1 MIDTFRIVLKD
12 TKLML
17 VAFYSFFICFE
28 YIYWAFIGADS
39 ILKPYRVIG
48 ILIITYTILNAV
60 HQKNFKFDSY
70 DFLLIIFFLIFY
82 LSAISTA
89 GIDGSDM
96 VFTHSNSILIVFSF
110 LICLCIKQIFPNDI
124 NVLKLVIFLF
134 MLGTFLNVLYA
145 IISVVS
151 NPLNAFR
158 ISGFYKDPAIFGVTV
173 TILLAYCISQY
184 LFIENN
190 LKLKTLIIFVAFI
203 SFSVL
208 LLSASRTGLLSL
220 FVMVAVVGL
229 IKLGFI
235 KSITILL
242 SILLSMFFVV
252 NIDFANL
259 PPDLYRIGI
268 SLQRLTLENTLS
280 GGGAGRLPTWR
291 AAFDLFQ
298 DNNFFGIGMGQYTQY
313 SIQYA
318 QLLPE
323 GVENTVVYEYKLG
336 MHSNYMSALVEA
348 GFIGFLVYALLNFL
362 WLCNVVKSYFYAQN
376 ENSLF
381 FLLFFIIISIA
392 GLTQETFAFPYYL
405 FLLTLL
411 TIHNKIV
418 LNGESKT

>member
-1 MIDTFRIVLKD
+1 MINTLRIVLKD
-12 TKLML
+12 TKLIL
-17 VAFYSFFICFE
+17 VALYSFFICFE
-28 YIYWAFIGADS
+28 YIYLVLIGADS
-39 ILKPYRVIG
+39 FLKPYRIIG
-48 ILIITYTILNAV
+48 MLIIAYTILNAI
-60 HQKNFKFDSY
+60 HQRNFKFDAY
-70 DFLLIIFFLIFY
+70 DFLLTIFFLIFY

-96 VFTHSNSILIVFSF
+96 FFTHSNSVLILLSF
-110 LICLCIKQIFPNDI
+110 LICLSIKQIFPNDI
-124 NVLKLVIFLF
+124 NVIEFVLFLF
-134 MLGTFLNVLYA
+134 MLATFLNVLYA
-145 IISVVS
+145 LYSVAS

-173 TILLAYCISQY
+173 TILLGYCISQY
-184 LFIENN
+184 LFIKNN
-190 LKLKTLIIFVAFI
+190 LKLKVLIIFVAFL

-220 FVMVAVVGL
+220 FALIAGVGVLKLGL
-229 IKLGFI
+229 IK
-235 KSITILL
+235 SILILL
-242 SILLSMFFVV
+242 SLFLSIFFVV
-252 NIDFANL
+252 NIDFATL
-259 PPDLYRIGI
+259 PPELYRIGI
-268 SLQRLTLENTLS
+268 AIERLTLDSTLD

-298 DNNFFGIGMGQYTQY
+298 DNIFFGIGMGQYPQY

-336 MHSNYMSALVEA
+336 LHSNYMSALVEA
-348 GFIGFLVYALLNFL
+348 GFIGFFVYAVLNFL
-362 WLCNVVKSYFYAQN
+362 WLCNVMKSYFYAQN
-376 ENSLF
+376 KNSLF

-405 FLLTLL
+405 FILTLL

-418 LNGESKT
+418 LSGESKT

>member
-1 MIDTFRIVLKD
+1 MIDTFRMVLKD

-96 VFTHSNSILIVFSF
+96 GFTHSNSILIVFSF

-173 TILLAYCISQY
+173 TILLSYCISQY

-190 LKLKTLIIFVAFI
+190 PKLKILIIFVAFI

-220 FVMVAVVGL
+220 FVMIAAVGI

-235 KSITILL
+235 KSIIILL
-242 SILLSMFFVV
+242 SILLSILFVV
-252 NIDFANL
+252 NIDFTNL

-268 SLQRLTLENTLS
+268 TFERLSLDSTLN

-298 DNNFFGIGMGQYTQY
+298 DNYFFGIGMGQYPEY

-323 GVENTVVYEYKLG
+323 GVENTVVYENKLG

-348 GFIGFLVYALLNFL
+348 GFIGFLAYTLLNFL
-362 WLCNVVKSYFYAQN
+362 WLCNVVKSYFYAKN

-381 FLLFFIIISIA
+381 FLLLFITLSMA
-392 GLTQETFAFPYYL
+392 GFTQETFTFPYYL
-405 FLLTLL
+405 FFLTLL
-411 TIHNKIV
+411 TIHNKII
-418 LNGESKT
+418 LNGELKI

>member
-1 MIDTFRIVLKD
+1 MIDTFRMVLKD

-28 YIYWAFIGADS
+28 YIYWVFIGADS

-48 ILIITYTILNAV
+48 ILIITYTLLNAI

-96 VFTHSNSILIVFSF
+96 AFTQSNSILILFSF

-145 IISVVS
+145 LISVIS

-173 TILLAYCISQY
+173 TILLSYCISQY

-190 LKLKTLIIFVAFI
+190 PKLKILIIFVAFI

-220 FVMVAVVGL
+220 FVMIAAAGI

-235 KSITILL
+235 KSIIILL
-242 SILLSMFFVV
+242 SILLSIFFVV

-268 SLQRLTLENTLS
+268 TFERLTLDSTLG

-298 DNNFFGIGMGQYTQY
+298 DNYFFGIGMGQYPEY

-323 GVENTVVYEYKLG
+323 GVENTVVYENKLG

-348 GFIGFLVYALLNFL
+348 GFIGFLAYTLLNFL
-362 WLCNVVKSYFYAQN
+362 WLCNVVKSYFYAKN

-381 FLLFFIIISIA
+381 FLLLFITISIA
-392 GLTQETFAFPYYL
+392 GFTQESFTFPYYL
-405 FLLTLL
+405 FFLTLL
-411 TIHNKIV
+411 TIHNKII
-418 LNGESKT
+418 LNGESKI

>member
-1 MIDTFRIVLKD
+1 MINTLRIVLKD
-12 TKLML
+12 TKLIL
-17 VAFYSFFICFE
+17 VALYSFFICFE
-28 YIYWAFIGADS
+28 YIYVVFVGTDS
-39 ILKPYRVIG
+39 FLKPYRVIG
-48 ILIITYTILNAV
+48 ILIIAYTILNAI
-60 HQKNFKFDSY
+60 HQKNFRFDAY
-70 DFLLIIFFLIFY
+70 DFLLTIFFLIFY

-96 VFTHSNSILIVFSF
+96 FFTHSNSVLILLSF
-110 LICLCIKQIFPNDI
+110 LICLSIKQIFPNDI
-124 NVLKLVIFLF
+124 SVIEFVLFLF
-134 MLGTFLNVLYA
+134 MLATFLNVLYA
-145 IISVVS
+145 LYSVVS

-173 TILLAYCISQY
+173 TILLGYCISQY
-184 LFIENN
+184 LFIKDN
-190 LKLKTLIIFVAFI
+190 LKLKVLIIFVAFL

-220 FVMVAVVGL
+220 FAMIAAVGLLKLGL
-229 IKLGFI
+229 IK
-235 KSITILL
+235 SILILL
-242 SILLSMFFVV
+242 SLFLSIIFVV

-259 PPDLYRIGI
+259 PPELYRIGI
-268 SLQRLTLENTLS
+268 AFQRLTLDNTLS

-318 QLLPE
+318 QLIPE

-336 MHSNYMSALVEA
+336 LHSNYMSAVVEA
-348 GFIGFLVYALLNFL
+348 GFIGFFVYAVLNFL
-362 WLCNVVKSYFYAQN
+362 WLCNVVKSYFYAKN

-392 GLTQETFAFPYYL
+392 GLTQETYTFPYYL

-411 TIHNKIV
+411 TIHNKTV
-418 LNGESKT
+418 LSVESRI

>member
-48 ILIITYTILNAV
+48 ILIITYTILNAI
-60 HQKNFKFDSY
+60 HQKKFKFDSY

-96 VFTHSNSILIVFSF
+96 AFTQSNSILILFSF

-173 TILLAYCISQY
+173 TILLSYCISQY

-190 LKLKTLIIFVAFI
+190 PKLKILIIFVAFI

-220 FVMVAVVGL
+220 FVMIAAVGI

-235 KSITILL
+235 KSIIILL
-242 SILLSMFFVV
+242 SILLSILFVV
-252 NIDFANL
+252 NIDFTNL

-268 SLQRLTLENTLS
+268 TFERLSLDSTLN

-298 DNNFFGIGMGQYTQY
+298 DNYFFGIGMGQYPEY

-323 GVENTVVYEYKLG
+323 GVENTVVYENKLG

-348 GFIGFLVYALLNFL
+348 GFIGFLAYTLLNFL
-362 WLCNVVKSYFYAQN
+362 WLCNVVKSYFYAKN

-381 FLLFFIIISIA
+381 FLLLFITISIA
-392 GLTQETFAFPYYL
+392 GFTQESFTFPYYL
-405 FLLTLL
+405 FFLTLL
-411 TIHNKIV
+411 TIHNKII
-418 LNGESKT
+418 LNGESKI

>member
-1 MIDTFRIVLKD
+1 MINTLRIVLKD
-12 TKLML
+12 TKLIL
-17 VAFYSFFICFE
+17 VALYSFFICFE
-28 YIYWAFIGADS
+28 YIFWEFIGADS

-48 ILIITYTILNAV
+48 ILIITYTMLNAI
-60 HQKNFKFDSY
+60 HQKNFRLDSY

-96 VFTHSNSILIVFSF
+96 SFTNSNSILILLSF
-110 LICLCIKQIFPNDI
+110 LICICIKQNFPNDI

-134 MLGTFLNVLYA
+134 MLATFLNVLYA
-145 IISVVS
+145 IISVIS

-173 TILLAYCISQY
+173 TILISYCISQY

-190 LKLKTLIIFVAFI
+190 LKYKILIILVAFI

-220 FVMVAVVGL
+220 FIMIAVVGL

-235 KSITILL
+235 KSIIILACILL
-242 SILLSMFFVV
+242 SIFFVV

-259 PPDLYRIGI
+259 PPELYRIGI
-268 SLQRLTLENTLS
+268 TFERLTLDSTLS

-298 DNNFFGIGMGQYTQY
+298 DNYFFGIGMGQYPEY

-323 GVENTVVYEYKLG
+323 GVENTVVYENKLG
-336 MHSNYMSALVEA
+336 MHNNYMSALVEA
-348 GFIGFLVYALLNFL
+348 GFIGFLVYAILNFL
-362 WLCNVVKSYFYAQN
+362 WLCNVVKSYIYAQN
-376 ENSLF
+376 EISLF

-405 FLLTLL
+405 FFLTLL

-418 LNGESKT
+418 LNGELKT

>member
-1 MIDTFRIVLKD
+1 MIDTFRMVLKD

-28 YIYWAFIGADS
+28 YIYWVFIGADS

-48 ILIITYTILNAV
+48 ILIITYTLLNAI

-96 VFTHSNSILIVFSF
+96 AFTQSNSILILFSF

-145 IISVVS
+145 LISVIS

-173 TILLAYCISQY
+173 TILLSYCISQY

-190 LKLKTLIIFVAFI
+190 PKLKILIIFVAFI

-220 FVMVAVVGL
+220 FVMIAAAGI

-235 KSITILL
+235 KSIIILL
-242 SILLSMFFVV
+242 SILLSIFFVV

-268 SLQRLTLENTLS
+268 TLIQS
-280 GGGAGRLPTWR
+280 ISR
-291 AAFDLFQ
+291 
-298 DNNFFGIGMGQYTQY
+298 IG
-313 SIQYA
+313 
-318 QLLPE
+318 
-323 GVENTVVYEYKLG
+323 
-336 MHSNYMSALVEA
+336 
-348 GFIGFLVYALLNFL
+348 
-362 WLCNVVKSYFYAQN
+362 
-376 ENSLF
+376 
-381 FLLFFIIISIA
+381 
-392 GLTQETFAFPYYL
+392 
-405 FLLTLL
+405 
-411 TIHNKIV
+411 
-418 LNGESKT
+418 

>member
-1 MIDTFRIVLKD
+1 MIDTFRMVLKD

-28 YIYWAFIGADS
+28 YIYWVFIGADS

-48 ILIITYTILNAV
+48 ILIITYTLLNAI

-96 VFTHSNSILIVFSF
+96 AFTQSNSILILFSF

-145 IISVVS
+145 LISVIS

-173 TILLAYCISQY
+173 TILLSYCISQY

-190 LKLKTLIIFVAFI
+190 PKLKILIIFVAFI

-220 FVMVAVVGL
+220 FVMIAAAGI

-235 KSITILL
+235 KSIIILL
-242 SILLSMFFVV
+242 SILLSIFFVV

-268 SLQRLTLENTLS
+268 TFERLTLDSTLG

-298 DNNFFGIGMGQYTQY
+298 DNYFFGIGMGQYPEY

-348 GFIGFLVYALLNFL
+348 GFIGFLAYTLLNFL
-362 WLCNVVKSYFYAQN
+362 WLCNVVKSYFYAKN

-381 FLLFFIIISIA
+381 FLLLFITISIA
-392 GLTQETFAFPYYL
+392 GFTQESFTFPYYL
-405 FLLTLL
+405 FFLTLL
-411 TIHNKIV
+411 TIHNKII
-418 LNGESKT
+418 LNGESKI

>member
-1 MIDTFRIVLKD
+1 
-12 TKLML
+12 ML
-17 VAFYSFFICFE
+17 
-28 YIYWAFIGADS
+28 
-39 ILKPYRVIG
+39 
-48 ILIITYTILNAV
+48 T
-60 HQKNFKFDSY
+60 
-70 DFLLIIFFLIFY
+70 IFFLIFY
-82 LSAISTA
+82 FSAFSTA

-96 VFTHSNSILIVFSF
+96 VFTHSNSVLILLSF

-124 NVLKLVIFLF
+124 NVLEFVLFLF
-134 MLGTFLNVLYA
+134 MLATFLNVLYA
-145 IISVVS
+145 IYSVAS

-158 ISGFYKDPAIFGVTV
+158 IRGFYKDPAIFGVTV
-173 TILLAYCISQY
+173 SILLGYCISQY

-190 LKLKTLIIFVAFI
+190 LKLKTLIIFVAFL

-208 LLSASRTGLLSL
+208 LLTASRTGLLSL
-220 FVMVAVVGL
+220 FVMIAAVGL

-235 KSITILL
+235 KSIIILL
-242 SILLSMFFVV
+242 SLLLSIFFVV

-259 PPDLYRIGI
+259 PPEFYRLGI
-268 SLQRLTLENTLS
+268 TFQRLTLDNTVS

-298 DNNFFGIGMGQYTQY
+298 DNYFFGIGMGQYPEY

-323 GVENTVVYEYKLG
+323 GVENTVVLEYKLG
-336 MHSNYMSALVEA
+336 LHSNYMSALIEA
-348 GFIGFLVYALLNFL
+348 GFMGFLVYALLNFL

-376 ENSLF
+376 ANSLF

-418 LNGESKT
+418 LNGESKI

>member
-1 MIDTFRIVLKD
+1 MIDTFRMVLKD
-12 TKLML
+12 TKLIL
-17 VAFYSFFICFE
+17 LASYSFFICFE
-28 YIYWAFIGADS
+28 YIYWVFIGADS

-48 ILIITYTILNAV
+48 ILIITYAILNAI
-60 HQKNFKFDSY
+60 HQKKFRFDTY
-70 DFLLIIFFLIFY
+70 DFLLTIFFLIFY
-82 LSAISTA
+82 FSAFSTA

-96 VFTHSNSILIVFSF
+96 VFTHSNSVLILLSF

-124 NVLKLVIFLF
+124 NVLEFVLFLF
-134 MLGTFLNVLYA
+134 MLATFLNVLYA
-145 IISVVS
+145 VYSVAS

-173 TILLAYCISQY
+173 TILLGYCISQY
-184 LFIENN
+184 LFIKNN
-190 LKLKTLIIFVAFI
+190 LKLKVLIIFVAFL

-220 FVMVAVVGL
+220 FVMIAAVGL

-235 KSITILL
+235 KSIIILL
-242 SILLSMFFVV
+242 SLLLSIFFVV

-259 PPDLYRIGI
+259 PPELYRIGI
-268 SLQRLTLENTLS
+268 TFERLTLDNTVS

-298 DNNFFGIGMGQYTQY
+298 DNYFFGIGMGQYPEY

-323 GVENTVVYEYKLG
+323 GVENTVVLEYKLG
-336 MHSNYMSALVEA
+336 MHSNYMSALIEA
-348 GFIGFLVYALLNFL
+348 GFMGFLVYALLNFL

-376 ENSLF
+376 ANSLF
-381 FLLFFIIISIA
+381 FLLFFIIISIT
-392 GLTQETFAFPYYL
+392 GLTQETFTFPYYL

-411 TIHNKIV
+411 TIHNKTV
-418 LNGESKT
+418 LNGESKI